1 MRSTNDIIAAIKDGE
16 AVEYEELRMAC
27 LVMDAL
33 LFFAHGN
40 IRRLLAG
47 GIGAE
52 LTIKDFPDAHADLGI
67 SKQEWEAMR
76 KDPIEYLGRDH
87 IPGTSEYE
95 SRYKVSKALFNR
107 FVKNQEESNGDSKN
121 RMASDCK

>member
-1 MRSTNDIIAAIKDGE
+1 MRSTNDIIASIKDGE

-52 LTIKDFPDAHADLGI
+52 LTIKNFPDAHAELGI
-67 SKQEWEAMR
+67 SKQEWEALR
-76 KDPIEYLGRDH
+76 KDPLEYLGREH
-87 IPGTSEYE
+87 IPGTPEYE
-95 SRYKVSKALFNR
+95 SIYRVSKAIFNK
-107 FVKNQEESNGDSKN
+107 FAKDQEESV
-121 RMASDCK
+121 